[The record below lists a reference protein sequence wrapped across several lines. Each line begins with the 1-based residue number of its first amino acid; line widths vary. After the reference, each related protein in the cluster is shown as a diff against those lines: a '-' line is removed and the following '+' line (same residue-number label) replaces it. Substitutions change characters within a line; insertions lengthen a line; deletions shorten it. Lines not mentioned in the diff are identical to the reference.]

1 MENNIK
7 VMVNPYNFNN
17 KLIDKTFIESI
28 LSEYDIEDEIY
39 SDKLYQQAFVHNS
52 YTEKKPEEIGENIV
66 IADKPEGAINLFKKD
81 YERLE
86 FLGDAVIS
94 NIVAKY
100 LFERYPNEDEG
111 FLTKMRTKLVN
122 GEMLAFLAKKLGFGE
137 YAIISRHIEDKCN
150 GRKALHILEDMFEA
164 FIGAMF
170 LDFNEKDNYNLLD
183 KYYSG
188 IGYQI
193 CEKFMINVYETHI
206 DFSEL
211 VMKNTNYKELLNK
224 YFHEN
229 YDCSIIFSEPEIDGG
244 LSDKI
249 YYISI
254 FDPDNNILGK
264 GLGKS
269 KKKAEQ
275 NACKNTLEELGI
287 Q

>member
-17 KLIDKTFIESI
+17 KTIDKSLIESI
-28 LSEYDIEDEIY
+28 LLEYGIN
-39 SDKLYQQAFVHNS
+39 DKIFSHELYQQAFVHNS
-52 YTEKKPEEIGENIV
+52 YTEKKPEEIGENII
-66 IADKPEGAINLFKKD
+66 IADKPEGAINLFKDD

-100 LFERYPNEDEG
+100 LYERYPSQDEG

-122 GEMLAFLAKKLGFGE
+122 GEMLAFLSKNLGFGE

-150 GRKALHILEDMFEA
+150 GRKAIHILEDMFEA

-193 CEKFMINVYETHI
+193 CEKFMINVYETHL

-211 VMKNTNYKELLNK
+211 VMKNTNYKEQLNR
-224 YFHEN
+224 YFQET
-229 YDCSIIFSEPEIDGG
+229 YGCQIIFSEPTIDGG

-249 YYISI
+249 YYV
-254 FDPDNNILGK
+254 NILDKNGNTIGK

-269 KKKAEQ
+269 KKKL
-275 NACKNTLEELGI
+275 NRMPVKTP
-287 Q
+287 

>member
-1 MENNIK
+1 MDQNIK

-17 KLIDKTFIESI
+17 KLIDREFVEKI
-28 LSEYDIEDEIY
+28 LNQYDIEDEIN
-39 SDKLYQQAFVHNS
+39 SHELYQQAFVHNS
-52 YTEKKPEEIGENIV
+52 YIKKTPEQIGENV
-66 IADKPEGAINLFKKD
+66 VLAEKPEGAINLLEKD

-94 NIVAKY
+94 NIVASY
-100 LFERYPNEDEG
+100 LYERYPDENEG

-164 FIGAMF
+164 FVGAMF

-211 VMKNTNYKELLNK
+211 ILKNTNYKEQLNR
-224 YFHEN
+224 YFQEN
-229 YDCSIIFSEPEIDGG
+229 YECQIIFSEPIIDGG

-249 YYISI
+249 YYINVL
-254 FDPDNNILGK
+254 DVDGNTLGE

-275 NACKNTLEELGI
+275 NACKNTLEALGLN
-287 Q
+287 